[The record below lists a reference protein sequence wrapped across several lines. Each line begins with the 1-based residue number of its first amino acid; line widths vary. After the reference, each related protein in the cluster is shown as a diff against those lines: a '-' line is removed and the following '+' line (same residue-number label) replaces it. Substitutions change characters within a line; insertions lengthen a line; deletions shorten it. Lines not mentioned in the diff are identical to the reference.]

1 MKKKFLRKEI
11 EKENFFYHK
20 IIIKGMII
28 FSVLDLS
35 VCNVYCIAYMYTAF
49 SILKHSFKRATKFKW
64 IFYCCSICNFFFIRP
79 N

>member
-35 VCNVYCIAYMYTAF
+35 VCNVYCIAYIYTTF
-49 SILKHSFKRATKFKW
+49 SYLKHLFQDLT
-64 IFYCCSICNFFFIRP
+64 
-79 N
+79 